1 MKNLSF
7 VTVIFILVCLSC
19 NPAKRVLDRNNDFN
33 KVMGEYIKNHPFR
46 VDTVTKFLPGL
57 DSSIFFK
64 KEADSLRQIAS
75 RTLYSIETIYKDTC
89 KSASS
94 RYIEGFNIGYQ
105 IGSTGSIHYIHDT
118 LRISFLETEK
128 MEELKREL
136 QVAKDEVNKNHLGW
150 IKEKRWFWISI
161 SMGLL
166 LLIFIILFVAKKL
179 IL

>member
-7 VTVIFILVCLSC
+7 VTVISILVCLSC

-75 RTLYSIETIYKDTC
+75 RTLYSIETIYQDTC

-105 IGSTGSIHYIHDT
+105 IGSTSSIRFIHDT

-128 MEELKREL
+128 MEALKREL
-136 QVAKDEVNKNHLGW
+136 QVARDEVYKNHLGW

-166 LLIFIILFVAKKL
+166 ILIFIILFVAKKF